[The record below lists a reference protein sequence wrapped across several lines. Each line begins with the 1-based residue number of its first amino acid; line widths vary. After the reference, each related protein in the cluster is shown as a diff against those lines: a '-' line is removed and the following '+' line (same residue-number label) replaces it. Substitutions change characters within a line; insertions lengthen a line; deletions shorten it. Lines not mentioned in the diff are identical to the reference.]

1 MELILWALGFLL
13 GGFAVQL
20 LLLRLTRKRM
30 KWLRLLPLAAVAWLW
45 VSAWQNYHH
54 SHALFIGLSELAAL
68 VDAIAGFLILLGWG
82 AAWFLGRK
90 KK

>member
-20 LLLRLTRKRM
+20 LLLHLTRNRM
-30 KWLRLLPLAAVAWLW
+30 KWLRFLPLTVVAWLW

-68 VDAIAGFLILLGWG
+68 ADAIAGFLILLGWG

>member
-30 KWLRLLPLAAVAWLW
+30 KWLRFLPLTVVAWLW

-68 VDAIAGFLILLGWG
+68 ADAIAGFLILLGWG
-82 AAWFLGRK
+82 AAWFRGRK